1 MTSFQTIKENNH
13 YDAVLVGAGIMSGT
27 LALLLAEV
35 LPDIK
40 ILIIEKLNSPG
51 SESTG
56 AFNNAGT
63 GHAANCE
70 LNYTPIDEKGNIIID
85 KALSINRSFENSM
98 SLWASLYAAGKIDIK
113 KFLKFIP
120 HISFVSGKENIS
132 FLNKRYQAMANNPE
146 FKDMEFTSSFG
157 QISSWA
163 SLITKDRNPLNEI
176 AATRVE
182 RGTDINF
189 EALTKEYLSFV
200 SKNKNVE
207 LRYKTELKDL
217 KKIDQKQWELE
228 LSLNGRKIS
237 VRTAFVFL
245 GAGGK
250 TINYL
255 QKSKIPE
262 ANNYGGFPVSGKWLI
277 CEEKSLTEKHN
288 AKVYGKADIG
298 SPPMSV
304 PHLDTRWIDGKRL
317 LLFGPFA
324 GFTTKFLKQGSYF
337 DLFNSIKKNNI
348 VSMLD
353 VGFKNNDLIN
363 YLISQSL
370 KNHNSRV
377 DNLKNMMP
385 SADPSNWYLKNAG
398 QRVQIIKKTNKGGS
412 LKFGTEIVTSSDGSL
427 SALLGASPG
436 ASTAVSIMVKVLT
449 RSCLFLNDKINLQKK
464 INDLIY
470 QSQLTYES
478 DKDFLINIKKRNN
491 SILGFHREF

>member
-1 MTSFQTIKENNH
+1 MTSVQTIKENNH

-189 EALTKEYLSFV
+189 EALTREYLSFV

-207 LRYKTELKDL
+207 LRYKTELIDL

-228 LSLNGRKIS
+228 LSLNGRTIS

-277 CEEKSLTEKHN
+277 CEEKYLTEKHN